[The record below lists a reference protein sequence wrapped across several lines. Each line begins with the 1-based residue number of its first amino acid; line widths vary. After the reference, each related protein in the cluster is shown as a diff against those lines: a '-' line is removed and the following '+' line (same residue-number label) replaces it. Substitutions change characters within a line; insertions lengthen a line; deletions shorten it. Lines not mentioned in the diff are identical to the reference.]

1 MGGSIESE
9 KIRISL
15 FTMNVLFMQTL
26 HLLHVITWRV
36 MTSDLSRLS
45 IIQAMSEKIAG

>member
-15 FTMNVLFMQTL
+15 FTMNGLFMQIL
-26 HLLHVITWRV
+26 HLLHVITCWV

-45 IIQAMSEKIAG
+45 IIQSEKIAG